1 MTRTVGIS
9 GDQHTRKRPAAA
21 LYGLAVFT
29 SACLVFW
36 VQPLAVRGLLPVMG
50 GSPLVWNT
58 AMVFFQS
65 VLLLGY
71 VAAHLMAR
79 HLPRLGQLGA
89 LSSLWLVVVLG
100 LWGGPLRPFGES
112 PPLASGDALAS
123 FLLPALWLL
132 GTLAAEFGAACLA
145 ASMLTPLV
153 SSWLAGE
160 AGGEDAYRLYAASN
174 AGSIGVLLLYPF
186 LLEPLFGVWLQVRL
200 WHAALGVLIMVL
212 VALGDT
218 RKAESRITLQLPAP
232 LPRLRIMAL
241 AALPSGLLFAVTQR
255 LTTDVAS
262 APFLWVLPL
271 ALYLATYVC
280 AFSGWRWFGRFR
292 EALGGSLVPC
302 VLIAVAVFHEMLDGS
317 LWSGC
322 LHLLFFGVA
331 ALYCHDLLQGLRPP
345 ARGLTRFYVWLSAGG
360 VVGGAAVTLAAPLVL
375 PEVWEYQLLF
385 AAVALF
391 LVPAGQG
398 EKRLLGLSPGFL
410 GALSAAGALAALA
423 VLHGTTLPALWGA
436 AVTVALLACAPG
448 LSLLCAW
455 PRLLAAVLACVAVT
469 PAVARMAGETQ
480 VARERTFFGVYRVV
494 DKEMDADGQAQPFR
508 LLWHGTTL
516 HGAEAYLG
524 DGETESRTT
533 YYAVE
538 GPQGEVFG
546 ALQAERPAL
555 RIGLAGL
562 GVGSM
567 LCHTRPADAVR
578 VYEIDPA
585 VVEVARRHFTALG
598 RCGRNA
604 TVLTGD
610 ARWVLEREAEGSLD
624 FLSLDTFSSGQ
635 IPVHLLTAE
644 AFETYFRA
652 LAPEGVLAVHISN
665 RHLDLEPVVALA
677 AGRLGLAGMV
687 KHHKVPAEERPLRI
701 SSQVVVLAR
710 EQSALASLQLGA
722 DWQVL
727 KTLKPSWWR
736 RAWTDDAASLVPYLR

>member
-1 MTRTVGIS
+1 MHRVDS
-9 GDQHTRKRPAAA
+9 GTEAQAARRPPVA

-29 SACLVFW
+29 SASLVFW

-71 VAAHLMAR
+71 AAAHMMAR
-79 HLPRLGQLGA
+79 RLPRLGQLGV
-89 LSSLWLVVVLG
+89 LSFLWLLVVLT
-100 LWGGPLRPFGES
+100 LWLGPPRPFGES
-112 PPLASGDALAS
+112 PPLVSGGPLAS
-123 FLLPALWLL
+123 FVFPALWLF

-145 ASMLTPLV
+145 ASMLTPLL

-160 AGGEDAYRLYAASN
+160 AGGEDAYRLYGASN

-212 VALGDT
+212 VVLGDT

-271 ALYLATYVC
+271 ALYLGTYVC

-292 EALGGSLVPC
+292 ESLGTALVPC
-302 VLIAVAVFHEMLDGS
+302 ILIAVAVFHEMLDGS

-322 LHLLFFGVA
+322 LHLMFFGAVA
-331 ALYCHDLLQGLRPP
+331 LWCHDLLASLRPP
-345 ARGLTRFYVWLSAGG
+345 APSLTRFYVWLSAGG
-360 VVGGAAVTLAAPLVL
+360 VTGGVAVTLAAPLVFA
-375 PEVWEYQLLF
+375 EVWEYQLLF
-385 AAVALF
+385 AAAALF
-391 LVPAGQG
+391 LVPADREG
-398 EKRLLGLSPGFL
+398 KRFLGLSAGVL
-410 GALSAAGALAALA
+410 GGLSAAGLFAALA
-423 VLHGTTLPALWGA
+423 VLHGSSLPTLWGIVLTA
-436 AVTVALLACAPG
+436 ALLALAPG
-448 LSLLCAW
+448 LSLLRAW

-469 PAVARMAGETQ
+469 PALARLAADTH
-480 VARERTFFGVYRVV
+480 VSRERTFFGVYRVV
-494 DKEMDADGQAQPFR
+494 DKEIEIGGQARLFR
-508 LLWHGTTL
+508 LFWHGTTL
-516 HGAEAYLG
+516 HGAEAFLEG
-524 DGETESRTT
+524 GAVESRTT
-533 YYAVE
+533 YFTVE
-538 GPQGEVFG
+538 SPYGDVYT
-546 ALQAERPAL
+546 ALKAKHPAL
-555 RIGLAGL
+555 RIGVAGL
-562 GVGSM
+562 GVGSL
-567 LCHTRPADAVR
+567 LCHTRPADTVR

-585 VVEVARRHFTALG
+585 VVELARRYFTALE
-598 RCGRNA
+598 RCGKSA
-604 TVLTGD
+604 TVLLGD
-610 ARWVLEREAEGSLD
+610 ARQLLERETGGSLD
-624 FLSLDTFSSGQ
+624 LLSVDTFSSGQ

-652 LAPEGVLAVHISN
+652 LAPDGVLAVQISN

-677 AGRLGLAGMV
+677 AARLNLSGMSRD
-687 KHHKVPAEERPLRI
+687 HKVPADVRPLRT
-701 SSQVVVLAR
+701 SSQIVVLAR
-710 EQSALASLQLGA
+710 KQSVLEGLELGA
-722 DWQVL
+722 DWQI
-727 KTLKPSWWR
+727 LKPLKGSLWR